1 VVVVVARRDLLDRRD
16 PKDRRDPR
24 DPKDLVDLLVD
35 LDLLA
40 PLVDLALKD
49 LPALLDPLVLDR
61 VTQNVLPG

>member
-16 PKDRRDPR
+16 PKDRRDRRVLKVLVAP
-24 DPKDLVDLLVD
+24 LVDLA
-35 LDLLA
+35 LLA